1 MDPVIC
7 LKRPSSVDTTLCIL
21 CQERGGKLSKPG
33 TQGMNTLTKATA
45 TRRKSKN
52 DNFREVTDRLTGLL
66 NSEPIPALTWHMKC
80 YRPYTDSTKL
90 KRLEPICSSSK
101 SADDEASS
109 STPSQ
114 TWSSKRRSSVA
125 PINWKLCMFCQ
136 KFTQQRLRSIMS
148 LELSESILT
157 DA

>member
-90 KRLEPICSSSK
+90 KRLE
-101 SADDEASS
+101 
-109 STPSQ
+109 Q
-114 TWSSKRRSSVA
+114 YVA
-125 PINWKLCMFCQ
+125 QANLQMMKPPAAP
-136 KFTQQRLRSIMS
+136 LRKPGPQNA
-148 LELSESILT
+148 EVV
-157 DA
+157 